1 MLKFGQHVPARWH
14 VKQVLVKCMKGTSYL
29 LSHIYTY
36 TEISV
41 THKTQKYIIFHIFL
55 NQHKSCSAL
64 TYLVGRVRRYNLSHS
79 EGCCVQCPVIVHEG
93 GPCTIQKFRGGA

>member
-1 MLKFGQHVPARWH
+1 MVKFGQHVPARWQ
-14 VKQVLVKCMKGTSYL
+14 VNQVLVKCMKGSSSL

-55 NQHKSCSAL
+55 NTNLAQPSPIWLAESGDTILVILRVAAYNAL
-64 TYLVGRVRRYNLSHS
+64 
-79 EGCCVQCPVIVHEG
+79 
-93 GPCTIQKFRGGA
+93 